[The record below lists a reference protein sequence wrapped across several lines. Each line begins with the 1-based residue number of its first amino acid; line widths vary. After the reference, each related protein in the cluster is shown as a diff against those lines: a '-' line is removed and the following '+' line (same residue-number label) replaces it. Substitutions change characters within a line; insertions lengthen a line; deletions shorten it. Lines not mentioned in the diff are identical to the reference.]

1 MGPSHRALGLVG
13 KTGTMNADV
22 QTALRNP
29 GSYDLARSALEIME
43 ANQVWPTV
51 RNFELWVHYV
61 AETDSPLAQEIDRLL
76 AAGEPITETVG
87 AELAAQF
94 LPEAKLNGD
103 ILEAGDVL
111 SKELQSVTTAIEN
124 AQRSSEEYGQELA
137 TASERLEGE
146 HAGPV
151 KDVVQGLTAAT
162 NRVRVENAVLE
173 GQLAETTAE
182 LGRLRESLDQVRRD
196 AMTDGLTNLAN
207 RKAFDER
214 LESTCEQADA
224 EGAGMTLA
232 IIDIDHFKGFNDAWG
247 HQIGDQVLR
256 YVASVIGR
264 LGVTPRM
271 AARYGGEEF
280 AIIFPAENGRT
291 AMAVLEEI
299 REEVSSR
306 LLKRRSTNE
315 DLGAITVS
323 AGYAERLA
331 GESAM
336 SLVERADA
344 ALYASKHAGRNRTT
358 AAQPMAAV
366 VAA

>member
-1 MGPSHRALGLVG
+1 MSV
-13 KTGTMNADV
+13 DV
-22 QTALRNP
+22 QTALRSP
-29 GSYDLARSALEIME
+29 KSYELARMALEIME
-43 ANQVWPTV
+43 AHHVWPTV
-51 RNFELWVHYV
+51 RNFDLWVHYV
-61 AETDSPLAQEIDRLL
+61 GEKESPLAVEIDRLL
-76 AAGEPITETVG
+76 AAGEPITETLG

-94 LPEAKLNGD
+94 LPEAKLNTD
-103 ILEAGDVL
+103 VLEAGDVL

-124 AQRSSEEYGQELA
+124 VQRSSEEYGQKLA
-137 TASERLEGE
+137 TASESLSGDD
-146 HAGPV
+146 AGAV
-151 KDVVQGLTAAT
+151 KADDENLTAAT
-162 NRVRVENAVLE
+162 KMARVEATVLE
-173 GQLAETTAE
+173 SHLSETTAE
-182 LGRLRESLDQVRRD
+182 LGRLRENLDQVRRD

-214 LESTCEQADA
+214 LESACEQAEA
-224 EGAGMTLA
+224 EGQGMTLA

-264 LGVTPRM
+264 MGAKPRM

-280 AIIFPAENGRT
+280 AIIFPNENGRT

-299 REEVSSR
+299 RIEVSSR
-306 LLKRRSTNE
+306 SLKRRSTNE
-315 DLGAITVS
+315 DLGTITVS

-331 GESAM
+331 GETSM

-366 VAA
+366 AAVAAA